1 MFLCSIHG
9 RFCDWKFPPSDYD
22 LRAMDSHA
30 SPGFTGS
37 FALRLEFFLLL
48 LTGIPGCS
56 SFHGRGIRYQLDHEY
71 SVRDPQFLR
80 SMGHLIGPAILASN
94 RVSALINGDQIFPA
108 MLESIRGARKSI
120 DLETYI
126 YWSGNVGQKFAEAL
140 ADRARAGVKVHVL
153 IDWVGSRKVDS
164 RDLQVMREAGV
175 EVEKY
180 NPLLWFNLARLNH
193 RDHRKLLIVDA
204 KIGYIGGAGLADLW
218 QGNADAPKHWRDTQF
233 RLEGPAVGQM
243 QAAFMDNWIKTTG
256 RVLDTE
262 GYFPELPPVGDDLA
276 QVFFSSPRDGTES
289 VRLMYLLAIA
299 GATKNIRLSASY
311 FVPGELTTEELVD
324 ASQRGVNVEIIVPGA
339 KTDVPV
345 ARYASRSKWGPL
357 LQAGVKIYEYE
368 PTMYHC
374 KVMIVDDVWVTVGS
388 ANFDNRS
395 FRLNDEANLN
405 VYSAEFAAQQSR
417 IFEEDKQNAKLISYK
432 EWKGRGLCTKLL
444 EKILA
449 PFRSQ
454 L

>member
-1 MFLCSIHG
+1 M
-9 RFCDWKFPPSDYD
+9 D
-22 LRAMDSHA
+22 LRAV
-30 SPGFTGS
+30 PGFARVFS
-37 FALRLEFFLLL
+37 LELGFFLLL
-48 LTGIPGCS
+48 LAGMPGCS
-56 SFHGRGIRYQLDHEY
+56 SFHGRGIRHQLDHTY
-71 SVRDPQFLR
+71 PVHDPQFLR

-94 RVSALINGDQIFPA
+94 HVSALINGHQIFPA
-108 MLESIRGARKSI
+108 MLESIRNARKSI

-126 YWSGNVGQKFAEAL
+126 YWSGDVGQQFAEAL
-140 ADRARAGVKVHVL
+140 AERARAGVKVHVL

-164 RDLQVMREAGV
+164 RDLQLMREAGV
-175 EVEKY
+175 EVVKH
-180 NPLLWFNLARLNH
+180 NPLVWFNLARLNH
-193 RDHRKLLIVDA
+193 RDHRKLLIVDG

-256 RVLDTE
+256 RVLETE
-262 GYFPELPPVGDDLA
+262 DYFPELQPAGDDLA

-299 GATKNIRLSASY
+299 AATKNIRLSASY

-357 LQAGVKIYEYE
+357 LKAGVKIYEYE

-405 VYSAEFAAQQSR
+405 VYSAEFAARQTR
-417 IFEEDKQNAKLISYK
+417 IFDEDRQNARLVSYK
-432 EWKGRGLCTKLL
+432 EWKRRGLCTKLL
-444 EKILA
+444 EKLLS

>member
-1 MFLCSIHG
+1 
-9 RFCDWKFPPSDYD
+9 
-22 LRAMDSHA
+22 MDSHA
-30 SPGFTGS
+30 SSGFTSS
-37 FALRLEFFLLL
+37 FAPRLGLFLLL
-48 LTGIPGCS
+48 LAGIPGCS

-71 SVRDPQFLR
+71 SVHDPQFLR

-108 MLESIRGARKSI
+108 MLESIRSARKSI

-126 YWSGNVGQKFAEAL
+126 YWSGDIGQKFAEAL
-140 ADRARAGVKVHVL
+140 AERARAGVRVHVL

-175 EVEKY
+175 ELEKY
-180 NPLLWFNLARLNH
+180 NPLVWFNLARLNH
-193 RDHRKLLIVDA
+193 RDHRKLLIVDG
-204 KIGYIGGAGLADLW
+204 KIGFIGGAGLADLW
-218 QGNADAPKHWRDTQF
+218 QGDADTPKHWRDTQF

-262 GYFPELPPVGDDLA
+262 DYFPELPPAGDDLA

-299 GATKNIRLSASY
+299 AAKKNIRLSASY
-311 FVPGELTTEELVD
+311 FVPGALTTEELVD

-357 LQAGVKIYEYE
+357 LKAGVKIYEYG

-405 VYSAEFAAQQSR
+405 VYSAQFAAWQAR
-417 IFEEDKQNAKLISYK
+417 IFEEDKNHAKLISYK